1 MLKLK
6 YFIYLIVISLL
17 LLFILYVP
25 KPDLSNPYKYETL
38 ARTDSIYLSLD
49 SVMNEDTLIR
59 VGTCVSDTGRVDS
72 LNVSNLMMSP
82 TRSVKEEHRII
93 YESVESSSSNDFDYK
108 EFTTWFLGILN
119 GFFGMLLVVK
129 KLFFEKSSK

>member
-6 YFIYLIVISLL
+6 YFIYLIVMSIL

-25 KPDLSNPYKYETL
+25 KPDLSNPYRYETL
-38 ARTDSIYLSLD
+38 ARTDSIYISLD
-49 SVMNEDTLIR
+49 SVMNEDTIMR
-59 VGTCVSDTGRVDS
+59 VGSVLPDTNASDSITIDR
-72 LNVSNLMMSP
+72 MMLSP
-82 TRSVKEEHRII
+82 AKRSSQTVHST
-93 YESVESSSSNDFDYK
+93 YESVESSTDNEFDYK
-108 EFTTWFLGILN
+108 EFTTWILGILN